1 MFKGIFTAA
10 ALAMTVVV
18 AQAQDSEVS
27 WQHQSSGGVNFSQV
41 ALKDWAQGGEEALN
55 WTLNINGNSA
65 RETEK
70 ISWNNTYKLAFGQT
84 KLGDQGVR
92 KTDDKIDLETV
103 LTYKLGT
110 MINPYFGATFKSQS
124 TSGYQYGAL
133 GKVGVSQFWDPA
145 YITQSLGAG
154 YKPIEEVQVR
164 VGLALR
170 EIATRDFNSFSDDP
184 QTAKVEKFKVDGGF
198 EAAVDAV
205 WPLSENTL
213 LTSRLGIFGPLKELG
228 DTSINFDNII
238 TVKAGKYFNINFNLQ
253 IIDDATAGPKTQ
265 VKEAVAVGLSY
276 TFLE

>member
-1 MFKGIFTAA
+1 MFIGLFAAA
-10 ALAMTVVV
+10 ALAMTVAA
-18 AQAQDSEVS
+18 AQGEESDSP
-27 WQHQSSGGVNFSQV
+27 WQHQLAGSVNFSQV

-55 WTLNINGNSA
+55 WTWNVNGNSA

-70 ISWNNTYKLAFGQT
+70 ISWNNTYKFAFGQT

-110 MINPYFGATFKSQS
+110 LINPYFGATFKSQFAN
-124 TSGYQYGAL
+124 GYQYGDL
-133 GKVGVSQFWDPA
+133 DKVGVSQFWDPA
-145 YITQSLGAG
+145 YITQSAGAG
-154 YKPIEEVQVR
+154 YKPFEEVQVR
-164 VGLALR
+164 IGLALR
-170 EIATRDFNSFSDDP
+170 EIATRDFNNFSDH
-184 QTAKVEKFKVDGGF
+184 TETGKVEKLKVDGGF

-205 WPLSENTL
+205 WQLSENML
-213 LTSRLGIFGPLKELG
+213 LTSKLGIFAPLKELG